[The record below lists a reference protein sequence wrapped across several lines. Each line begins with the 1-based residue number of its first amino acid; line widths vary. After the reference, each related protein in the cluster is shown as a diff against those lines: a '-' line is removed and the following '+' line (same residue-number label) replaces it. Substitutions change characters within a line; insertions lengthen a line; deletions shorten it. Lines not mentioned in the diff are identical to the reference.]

1 MYTFDL
7 CYNLDTGQ
15 PKSPLIWNFS
25 GVIEMT
31 SDNQDTT
38 PTRFSSLVDLSKD
51 LLPVLAVI
59 GLLIGGLFFLINT
72 SVAAI
77 VPTSESRLLDK
88 IADNRIEIE
97 LLRKDMNSQFEGVN
111 HQFQGINQRLD
122 RIEQL
127 LQNGQS

>member
-1 MYTFDL
+1 M
-7 CYNLDTGQ
+7 N
-15 PKSPLIWNFS
+15 SN
-25 GVIEMT
+25 
-31 SDNQDTT
+31 NQDTT

-51 LLPVLAVI
+51 LLPIFAVI

-77 VPTSESRLLDK
+77 VPTSESRLIDR

-97 LLRKDMNSQFEGVN
+97 LLRKDMNTQFEGVN
-111 HQFQGINQRLD
+111 KRLG

-127 LQNGQS
+127 LLNGQS

>member
-1 MYTFDL
+1 
-7 CYNLDTGQ
+7 
-15 PKSPLIWNFS
+15 
-25 GVIEMT
+25 MT

-77 VPTSESRLLDK
+77 VPTSESRLIDK

-111 HQFQGINQRLD
+111 TRLD